1 MKVSQILKF
10 SFLCGFAVASP
21 LPGDA
26 LAKRDAK
33 PADADVY
40 GKIYLLKDDGIE
52 KREPQNT
59 YGKAYT
65 LKMKDDGFEKRE
77 PQNTYGKAYTLKMK
91 DDGFEKRQNTYG
103 KAYTLKMKDDGFE
116 KRDADRKV

>member
-1 MKVSQILKF
+1 MKVSQILNF
-10 SFLCGFAVASP
+10 AVLCGFAVASP

-26 LAKRDAK
+26 LAKRDAE
-33 PADADVY
+33 PADAGVY
-40 GKIYLLKDDGIE
+40 GIE

-59 YGKAYT
+59 YGRAYT
-65 LKMKDDGFEKRE
+65 LKMKDDGFKKRD

-116 KRDADRKV
+116 KRDIDGEV